1 MVEPARSE
9 ASTPSLFAERVR
21 AFRAAHEM
29 TQAELALA
37 VGATVAAVRRWEVG
51 TARPSVEEALR
62 LGTLGMNGISE
73 ADTNALSIARLRGST
88 ARSRADQAD
97 SHREA
102 GRRPF
107 AFAGTVSEMLPAPCV
122 LNGPGDQV
130 PFHDTLFRLQRE
142 PAVAKSIAPER
153 YRRRLSLVAE
163 VDGEPTAQALL
174 ERPRATATSWNS
186 NYGSHGWHRYVGR
199 FPPHLVRALLNH
211 FQAASDDVVLD
222 PFAGS
227 GTTSVECRLLGIP
240 SIGIEISPLSALI
253 ARTKSD
259 FPESPFPL
267 LELATSLAEVYAERW
282 SEFANAH
289 QGTIPDHAAVLQ
301 RDGNLVRDFPNYEKW
316 LTPEAL
322 LGISL
327 VVEYA
332 ADVDGLMRDLLL
344 LALSSK
350 MRSIGNVDV
359 DVVRAEYRHEPRAN
373 VDVLRL
379 VRAQLK
385 KMAESVDAMH
395 RSHPDLA
402 PGEATQIIEG
412 SVLDARLEPGSI
424 GHVITSPPYGIE
436 SLSYLRTH
444 LLSFRCLEPFLSADP
459 YETGTG
465 VIGSEYLDRLE
476 PAAAQYDNAAASPT
490 FNDFFGSLLD
500 AGEPKL
506 KQRVLMMMR
515 FFDHMGLVIGRLGQW
530 VRPGGCVGFVLGNK
544 RLGERIIPAN
554 EIVAELFA
562 AHGFE
567 LREALEHKLKTNNSN
582 SQVPWQERI
591 IQNEYVLILSK
602 R

>member
-1 MVEPARSE
+1 MAEPAHS
-9 ASTPSLFAERVR
+9 ASTPSPFAQRVQ
-21 AFRAAHEM
+21 AFRIAREM
-29 TQAELALA
+29 TQQELAFA
-37 VGATVAAVRRWEVG
+37 VGTTIAAVRRWEVG
-51 TARPSVEEALR
+51 TARPSVEEASR
-62 LGTLGMNGISE
+62 LGMLGMNGMSE
-73 ADTNALSIARLRGST
+73 ADTNAGSIARLRGST
-88 ARSRADQAD
+88 ARSRADQAR

-107 AFAGTVSEMLPAPCV
+107 AFAGTVSEMVPAPYV

-130 PFHDTLFRLQRE
+130 PFHDTLLRLQME
-142 PAVAKSIAPER
+142 PAVAESIAPER

-163 VDGEPTAQALL
+163 VDGEPTSQALL

-227 GTTSVECRLLGIP
+227 GTTGVECRLLGIP

-267 LELATSLAEVYAERW
+267 LELAMSLTDFYAERR
-282 SEFANAH
+282 SEFVNAH
-289 QGTIPDHAAVLQ
+289 QGTIPDHAAVL
-301 RDGNLVRDFPNYEKW
+301 RREGNLVRDFPNYEKW

-327 VVEYA
+327 VIEYA
-332 ADVDGLMRDLLL
+332 ADVDSPMRDLLL
-344 LALSSK
+344 VALSSK

-359 DVVRAEYRHEPRAN
+359 DVVRAEYRKEPRAN

-385 KMAESVDAMH
+385 KMAESVDAIH
-395 RSHPDLA
+395 RSQVDLA
-402 PGEATQIIEG
+402 SAEATQIIEG
-412 SVLDARLEPGSI
+412 NILDMTFEPGSI
-424 GHVITSPPYGIE
+424 AHVITSPPYGIE

-444 LLSFRCLEPFLSADP
+444 LLSFRCLEPFLNADP
-459 YETGTG
+459 YQTGAG
-465 VIGSEYLDRLE
+465 VIGSEYLDRVE
-476 PAAAQYDNAAASPT
+476 DPTAQCDNAAASPT
-490 FNDFFGSLLD
+490 FNDFFGSTLD
-500 AGEPKL
+500 AGVPKL
-506 KQRVLMMMR
+506 EQRVRMMMR
-515 FFDHMGLVIGRLGQW
+515 FFDDMGLLIGRLGQW
-530 VRPGGCVGFVLGNK
+530 MRPGGCVGFVLGNK

-554 EIVAELFA
+554 QIVAELFA

-567 LREALEHKLKTNNSN
+567 QREALEHKLKTNNSN